1 MLRISPTPEKILD
14 LSLIPNLYS
23 WPEKPWI
30 RANMVQTLDGSVQDL
45 LGSTELITNDI
56 DKSIF
61 RTLRQ
66 LSDVVVV
73 GSKTVKTNR
82 YQDIKISEQN
92 KNLRKKLKLKD
103 IPRLAIITNNLNI
116 EKDFFTNWQDNL
128 RPLIYTHKENQSK
141 IENFKDLAEIVFC
154 GKSQVD
160 LKAVK
165 KDLIQRSFRRILCE
179 GGPTLLNSMFQKNL
193 IDELD
198 LTVQVKLSHLTNPL
212 KIAQGLLLKPAVK
225 LKPIQVIQHEKTL
238 LLRYLV
244 HGHRL

>member
-1 MLRISPTPEKILD
+1 MLRIIPQPEKILD
-14 LSLIPNLYS
+14 LSLLPSLYS

-56 DKSIF
+56 DKSVF

-66 LSDVVVV
+66 LSDVIIV
-73 GSKTVKTNR
+73 GAKTVKTNK

-103 IPRLAIITNNLNI
+103 IPRLAVISNNLSI
-116 EKDFFTNWQDNL
+116 EKDFFINWKDNL
-128 RPLIYTHKENQSK
+128 APLIYTHKENQSK
-141 IENFKDLAEIVFC
+141 IGNFKDLAEIVFC
-154 GKSQVD
+154 GKNQVD

-165 KDLIQRSFRRILCE
+165 KDLIQRSFTRILCE
-179 GGPTLLNSMFQKNL
+179 GGPTLLNSMFQSNL

-198 LTVQVKLSHLTNPL
+198 LTVQVKLSHLKDPL
-212 KIAQGLLLKPAVK
+212 KIAQGMLLKPVVN
-225 LKPIQVIQHEKTL
+225 LKPIQIIQHEKTL

-244 HGHRL
+244 NGHRL